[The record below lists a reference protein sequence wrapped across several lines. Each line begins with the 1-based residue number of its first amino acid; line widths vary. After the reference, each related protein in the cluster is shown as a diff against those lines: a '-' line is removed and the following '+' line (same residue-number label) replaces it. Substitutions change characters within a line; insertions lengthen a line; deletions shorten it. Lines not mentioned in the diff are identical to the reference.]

1 VFWWFI
7 VFIHFKEVKTV
18 MNFFRI
24 IVWSSLFVLILL
36 FVFFDSGFDY
46 QYVIP
51 KRLLRLGAIIVGGA
65 CVAFS
70 AITFQTITNNR
81 IITPSIMGYEA
92 VYLLFQSLLIL
103 AFNASSQIVVSK
115 HVNFILAIII
125 MLMYS
130 FMLQHWL
137 LKNGRKPVF
146 SLLLTGLVLTM
157 VLTSFIQLIQFSI
170 SPGEFAIFQSYSQA
184 TFNRV
189 DASQLII
196 AASMTFIICLI
207 LWHQRRTFDVFS
219 LGREQALS
227 LGIDDHRFIKF
238 NLGLIA
244 ILVAISTSLL
254 GPTAFMGVFVANLA
268 YFFANCA
275 RHSKIFF
282 TGCVV
287 AITSFLVAQL
297 LVEHVFNYRI
307 TVGILVNLLCAIYF
321 LALILRP
328 RSL

>member
-1 VFWWFI
+1 MSWWAA
-7 VFIHFKEVKTV
+7 VFIHFKEVKAV
-18 MNFFRI
+18 INIFRI
-24 IVWSSLFVLILL
+24 LAWSSILFLILL

-51 KRLLRLGAIIVGGA
+51 NRLLRLGAIIVGAA

-81 IITPSIMGYEA
+81 IITPAIMGYEA
-92 VYLLFQSLLIL
+92 VYLLFQALLIL
-103 AFNASSQIVVSK
+103 AFNASSQVVVSK
-115 HVNFILAIII
+115 NINFILAVIV
-125 MLMYS
+125 MLVYS
-130 FMLQHWL
+130 LILQHWL
-137 LKNGRKPVF
+137 LKRGRIQVF
-146 SLLLTGLVLTM
+146 VLLLAGLVLTI
-157 VLTSFIQLIQFSI
+157 VLNSFTQLIQFSI
-170 SPGEFAIFQSYSQA
+170 SPGEFSIFQSYSQA
-184 TFNRV
+184 TFSRV

-196 AASMTFIICLI
+196 AASVTVIICII
-207 LWHQRRTFDVFS
+207 LAYQRRTFDVFA

-227 LGIDDHRFIKF
+227 LGVDDHRFIKL

-268 YFFANCA
+268 YAFAKCA
-275 RHSKIFF
+275 RHSRILFAGF
-282 TGCVV
+282 VV

-321 LALILRP
+321 LALILKP